1 MRRPGAVRMCMTWP
15 RSARRSRWMG
25 RSIGTGERGFTLL
38 ELMSIV
44 TIVGILVTMA
54 VPSYRQS
61 VVKAREAVLMRD
73 LFTIR
78 DLLDQHRADKGKY
91 PDALKAESAQA
102 QRTITDLR
110 AEMQGVQRDLGAA
123 RAAQARLEGELREA
137 QRRVQE
143 AQRALEAQREELVR
157 TREER
162 DRLAA
167 ISRELQAQL
176 VELGRLRQQVGE
188 AGRDQSRLQAIEQAI
203 ERQTKEL
210 AELKSAMQKLSTR
223 AKQKPTSARLAVPM
237 YKDVSDQ
244 PALSGESAESAS
256 RTVIVE
262 RGDTL
267 WGLARKHRVRL
278 SELIAV
284 NDLTSDLI
292 RPGQE
297 LILPEP

>member
-1 MRRPGAVRMCMTWP
+1 MVAGCAGP
-15 RSARRSRWMG
+15 SARDYQM
-25 RSIGTGERGFTLL
+25 
-38 ELMSIV
+38 MQ
-44 TIVGILVTMA
+44 A
-54 VPSYRQS
+54 
-61 VVKAREAVLMRD
+61 
-73 LFTIR
+73 
-78 DLLDQHRADKGKY
+78 
-91 PDALKAESAQA
+91 ALKAESAQA

-110 AEMQGVQRDLGAA
+110 AEMQGVQRELGAA

-143 AQRALEAQREELVR
+143 TQRALDAQREELVR

-167 ISRELQAQL
+167 IGRELQAQL

-223 AKQKPTSARLAVPM
+223 AKQKPTSARLAVPT

-262 RGDTL
+262 QGDTL

-297 LILPEP
+297 LLLPEP

>member
-1 MRRPGAVRMCMTWP
+1 MQAT
-15 RSARRSRWMG
+15 
-25 RSIGTGERGFTLL
+25 
-38 ELMSIV
+38 
-44 TIVGILVTMA
+44 
-54 VPSYRQS
+54 
-61 VVKAREAVLMRD
+61 
-73 LFTIR
+73 
-78 DLLDQHRADKGKY
+78 
-91 PDALKAESAQA
+91 LKAESAQA
-102 QRTITDLR
+102 QRTVTDLR
-110 AEMQGVQRDLGAA
+110 AEMQGVQRDLGSA

-137 QRRVQE
+137 QR
-143 AQRALEAQREELVR
+143 RALEAQREELVR

-203 ERQTKEL
+203 ERQTREL
-210 AELKSAMQKLSTR
+210 TELKSAMQKLSTR

-244 PALSGESAESAS
+244 PALSAESAESAESAS

>member
-1 MRRPGAVRMCMTWP
+1 MQA
-15 RSARRSRWMG
+15 S
-25 RSIGTGERGFTLL
+25 
-38 ELMSIV
+38 
-44 TIVGILVTMA
+44 
-54 VPSYRQS
+54 
-61 VVKAREAVLMRD
+61 
-73 LFTIR
+73 
-78 DLLDQHRADKGKY
+78 
-91 PDALKAESAQA
+91 LKAESVQA

-110 AEMQGVQRDLGAA
+110 AEMQGVQRELGAA
-123 RAAQARLEGELREA
+123 RAVQARLEGELREA

-162 DRLAA
+162 DRLTT

-203 ERQTKEL
+203 ERQTREL

-223 AKQKPTSARLAVPM
+223 AKQKPTSAGLAVPM

-244 PALSGESAESAS
+244 PALSGESAESAESAS

>member
-1 MRRPGAVRMCMTWP
+1 MRNRYILHAALWC
-15 RSARRSRWMG
+15 SLWMVAG
-25 RSIGTGERGFTLL
+25 CAG
-38 ELMSIV
+38 
-44 TIVGILVTMA
+44 
-54 VPSYRQS
+54 PS
-61 VVKAREAVLMRD
+61 VRD
-73 LFTIR
+73 LQVT
-78 DLLDQHRADKGKY
+78 QA
-91 PDALKAESAQA
+91 ALKAESLQA
-102 QRTITDLR
+102 QRTVMDLR
-110 AEMQGVQRDLGAA
+110 AEVQGVQRELGAA

-137 QRRVQE
+137 QCRAQE
-143 AQRALEAQREELVR
+143 AQRAVEAQREELGR

-167 ISRELQAQL
+167 ISREQQGQL
-176 VELGRLRQQVGE
+176 VELGRLRQQVDE
-188 AGRDQSRLQAIEQAI
+188 AGRDQSRLQALELALD
-203 ERQTKEL
+203 RQTKEL

-223 AKQKPTSARLAVPM
+223 SKQQPGSARLALPI
-237 YKDVSDQ
+237 YKDVSDR
-244 PALSGESAESAS
+244 PALSGESAVSAS

-278 SELIAV
+278 SELMAV

>member
-1 MRRPGAVRMCMTWP
+1 MRRQRAVSLTSTPVPTSSGPTACRITSGDGGMRNLYALHAALWCGL
-15 RSARRSRWMG
+15 WMVAG
-25 RSIGTGERGFTLL
+25 CAG
-38 ELMSIV
+38 
-44 TIVGILVTMA
+44 
-54 VPSYRQS
+54 PS
-61 VVKAREAVLMRD
+61 VRD
-73 LFTIR
+73 F
-78 DLLDQHRADKGKY
+78 QMMQAS
-91 PDALKAESAQA
+91 LKAESAHA

-110 AEMQGVQRDLGAA
+110 AEMQGVQRELGAA
-123 RAAQARLEGELREA
+123 RAAQARLEGELREP
-137 QRRVQE
+137 QRRVLE

-203 ERQTKEL
+203 ERQTREL
-210 AELKSAMQKLSTR
+210 TELKSAM
-223 AKQKPTSARLAVPM
+223 QKPTSARLAVPM

-244 PALSGESAESAS
+244 PALSAESAESAESAS

-267 WGLARKHRVRL
+267 WGLAR
-278 SELIAV
+278 
-284 NDLTSDLI
+284 
-292 RPGQE
+292 
-297 LILPEP
+297 

>member
-1 MRRPGAVRMCMTWP
+1 MMQA
-15 RSARRSRWMG
+15 S
-25 RSIGTGERGFTLL
+25 
-38 ELMSIV
+38 
-44 TIVGILVTMA
+44 
-54 VPSYRQS
+54 
-61 VVKAREAVLMRD
+61 
-73 LFTIR
+73 
-78 DLLDQHRADKGKY
+78 
-91 PDALKAESAQA
+91 LKAESAQA

-137 QRRVQE
+137 QRR
-143 AQRALEAQREELVR
+143 ALEAQRAVDVQREELAR

-167 ISRELQAQL
+167 ISRELQGQL
-176 VELGRLRQQVGE
+176 VELGRLRQQIGE
-188 AGRDQSRLQAIEQAI
+188 AGRDQSRLQALEQAI

-223 AKQKPTSARLAVPM
+223 SKQKPAGTKMAVPM

-267 WGLARKHRVRL
+267 WDLARTHRVRL
-278 SELIAV
+278 SELIEV
-284 NDLTSDLI
+284 NDLASDLI

>member
-1 MRRPGAVRMCMTWP
+1 MVAGCAGPSVRD
-15 RSARRSRWMG
+15 
-25 RSIGTGERGFTLL
+25 FQ
-38 ELMSIV
+38 V
-44 TIVGILVTMA
+44 TQA
-54 VPSYRQS
+54 
-61 VVKAREAVLMRD
+61 
-73 LFTIR
+73 
-78 DLLDQHRADKGKY
+78 
-91 PDALKAESAQA
+91 ALKAESVQA

-110 AEMQGVQRDLGAA
+110 AEMQGLQRELGAA

-137 QRRVQE
+137 QRR
-143 AQRALEAQREELVR
+143 ALEAQRAVDVQREELAR

-167 ISRELQAQL
+167 ISRELQGQL
-176 VELGRLRQQVGE
+176 VELGRLRQQIGE
-188 AGRDQSRLQAIEQAI
+188 AGRDQSRLQALEQAI

-223 AKQKPTSARLAVPM
+223 SKQKPAGTKMAVPM

-267 WGLARKHRVRL
+267 WDLARTHRVRL
-278 SELIAV
+278 SELIEV
-284 NDLTSDLI
+284 NDLASDLI

>member
-1 MRRPGAVRMCMTWP
+1 MRNLYALHAALWCGLWMVAGCAGP
-15 RSARRSRWMG
+15 SARDFQM
-25 RSIGTGERGFTLL
+25 
-38 ELMSIV
+38 MQ
-44 TIVGILVTMA
+44 A
-54 VPSYRQS
+54 
-61 VVKAREAVLMRD
+61 
-73 LFTIR
+73 
-78 DLLDQHRADKGKY
+78 
-91 PDALKAESAQA
+91 ALKAESAQA

-110 AEMQGVQRDLGAA
+110 AEMQGVQRELGTA

-244 PALSGESAESAS
+244 PALSAESAESAESAS

-297 LILPEP
+297 LLLPEP

>member
-1 MRRPGAVRMCMTWP
+1 MRNLYALHAALWCGLWMVAGCAGP
-15 RSARRSRWMG
+15 SARDFQM
-25 RSIGTGERGFTLL
+25 
-38 ELMSIV
+38 MQ
-44 TIVGILVTMA
+44 A
-54 VPSYRQS
+54 
-61 VVKAREAVLMRD
+61 
-73 LFTIR
+73 
-78 DLLDQHRADKGKY
+78 
-91 PDALKAESAQA
+91 ALKAESAQA

-110 AEMQGVQRDLGAA
+110 AEMQGVQRDLGTA

-223 AKQKPTSARLAVPM
+223 AKQKPTSAGLAVPM

-244 PALSGESAESAS
+244 PAPSGESAESAS

-297 LILPEP
+297 LLLPEP

>member
-1 MRRPGAVRMCMTWP
+1 MRNLYALHAALWCGLWMVAGCAGP
-15 RSARRSRWMG
+15 SARDFQMMQAS
-25 RSIGTGERGFTLL
+25 
-38 ELMSIV
+38 
-44 TIVGILVTMA
+44 
-54 VPSYRQS
+54 
-61 VVKAREAVLMRD
+61 
-73 LFTIR
+73 
-78 DLLDQHRADKGKY
+78 
-91 PDALKAESAQA
+91 LKAESAQA

-143 AQRALEAQREELVR
+143 AQRALETQREELVR

-162 DRLAA
+162 DRLAT
-167 ISRELQAQL
+167 IGRELQAQL

-210 AELKSAMQKLSTR
+210 AELKSAMQKLSPR

-244 PALSGESAESAS
+244 PAPSGESAESAS

-262 RGDTL
+262 QGDTL

-278 SELIAV
+278 SELISV
-284 NDLTSDLI
+284 NALTSDLI

-297 LILPEP
+297 LLLPEP

>member
-1 MRRPGAVRMCMTWP
+1 MRKLYALHAALWCGLWMVAGCAGPSVRD
-15 RSARRSRWMG
+15 
-25 RSIGTGERGFTLL
+25 FQ
-38 ELMSIV
+38 V
-44 TIVGILVTMA
+44 TQA
-54 VPSYRQS
+54 
-61 VVKAREAVLMRD
+61 
-73 LFTIR
+73 
-78 DLLDQHRADKGKY
+78 
-91 PDALKAESAQA
+91 ALKAESVQA

-110 AEMQGVQRDLGAA
+110 AEMQGLQRELGAA

-137 QRRVQE
+137 QRR
-143 AQRALEAQREELVR
+143 ALEAQRAVDVQREELAR

-167 ISRELQAQL
+167 ISRELQGQL
-176 VELGRLRQQVGE
+176 VELGRLRQQIGE
-188 AGRDQSRLQAIEQAI
+188 AGRDQSRLQALEQAI

-223 AKQKPTSARLAVPM
+223 SKQKPAGTKMAVPM

-267 WGLARKHRVRL
+267 WDLARTHRVRL
-278 SELIAV
+278 SELIEV
-284 NDLTSDLI
+284 NDLASDLI

>member
-1 MRRPGAVRMCMTWP
+1 MMQA
-15 RSARRSRWMG
+15 A
-25 RSIGTGERGFTLL
+25 
-38 ELMSIV
+38 
-44 TIVGILVTMA
+44 
-54 VPSYRQS
+54 
-61 VVKAREAVLMRD
+61 
-73 LFTIR
+73 
-78 DLLDQHRADKGKY
+78 H
-91 PDALKAESAQA
+91 KAESAQA

-237 YKDVSDQ
+237 YKDVSEQ
-244 PALSGESAESAS
+244 PALSAESAESAESAS

-297 LILPEP
+297 LLLPEP

>member
-1 MRRPGAVRMCMTWP
+1 
-15 RSARRSRWMG
+15 
-25 RSIGTGERGFTLL
+25 
-38 ELMSIV
+38 
-44 TIVGILVTMA
+44 
-54 VPSYRQS
+54 
-61 VVKAREAVLMRD
+61 
-73 LFTIR
+73 
-78 DLLDQHRADKGKY
+78 
-91 PDALKAESAQA
+91 
-102 QRTITDLR
+102 
-110 AEMQGVQRDLGAA
+110 MQ
-123 RAAQARLEGELREA
+123 
-137 QRRVQE
+137 
-143 AQRALEAQREELVR
+143 EAQREELVR

-210 AELKSAMQKLSTR
+210 AELKSAMQKLSPR

-244 PALSGESAESAS
+244 PALSADSAESAESAESAS

-278 SELIAV
+278 SELISV
-284 NDLTSDLI
+284 NALTSDLI

-297 LILPEP
+297 LLLPEP

>member
-1 MRRPGAVRMCMTWP
+1 MVAGCAGPSVRDFQITQ
-15 RSARRSRWMG
+15 A
-25 RSIGTGERGFTLL
+25 
-38 ELMSIV
+38 
-44 TIVGILVTMA
+44 
-54 VPSYRQS
+54 
-61 VVKAREAVLMRD
+61 
-73 LFTIR
+73 
-78 DLLDQHRADKGKY
+78 
-91 PDALKAESAQA
+91 ALKAESAQA

-244 PALSGESAESAS
+244 PALSAESAS

-297 LILPEP
+297 LLLPEP

>member
-1 MRRPGAVRMCMTWP
+1 
-15 RSARRSRWMG
+15 MG

-38 ELMSIV
+38 ELMSII

-54 VPSYRQS
+54 VPSYQQS
-61 VVKAREAVLMRD
+61 VVKAREAVLVRD
-73 LFTIR
+73 LFTVR

-91 PDALKAESAQA
+91 PDSLKDLVTVGYLK
-102 QRTITDLR
+102 TIPMDPFTRSTSTWQEIYETTEGGVFDIHSGSDLVGTD
-110 AEMQGVQRDLGAA
+110 GVPYNQ
-123 RAAQARLEGELREA
+123 
-137 QRRVQE
+137 
-143 AQRALEAQREELVR
+143 VR

-203 ERQTKEL
+203 ERQTREL
-210 AELKSAMQKLSTR
+210 TELKSAMQKLSTR

-244 PALSGESAESAS
+244 PALSAESAESAESAS

-297 LILPEP
+297 LLLPEP